1 MKKFL
6 CVILPLLLVGC
17 AAESDIKP
25 VTRNISFTAEMT
37 YFNEYYEMVAEVDEN
52 GDAKISLTHPEEL
65 SGLTFNIKNGDLIA
79 EFNGIK
85 IEADDSYKTAAVN
98 FLYSAFKAEEPK
110 VYKNNNRFFTK
121 GKCDGGEYTMYISGT
136 GLPLKICDSADRFE
150 IVIKNA
156 TIQKEKQP

>member
-1 MKKFL
+1 MKKIL
-6 CVILPLLLVGC
+6 CIISLVLLVGC
-17 AAESDIKP
+17 NAESNIKP

-37 YFNEYYEMVAEVDEN
+37 YYNEYYEMAAEIYNN

-65 SGLTFNIKNGDLIA
+65 SGLTFNIKNNDVIA

-85 IEADDSYKTAAVN
+85 IETDDSYKTAAVN
-98 FLYSAFKAEEPK
+98 FLYSAFKAENQK
-110 VYKNNNRFFTK
+110 VNENNDRFFTK

-150 IVIKNA
+150 IIIKNL